1 MSIQKIF
8 IAGSGLMGS
17 GIAQVCAQAG
27 IQVFMADI
35 SQDILNR
42 DLKNISWSLSKFIEK
57 GKVSENLETIMSRIR
72 TSTDFKAGG
81 QVDLA
86 IEAVFE
92 RLDW

>member
-1 MSIQKIF
+1 MNGKRDC
-8 IAGSGLMGS
+8 
-17 GIAQVCAQAG
+17 QVCAQSG

-42 DLKNISWSLSKFIEK
+42 ALKNISWSLSKFIEE

-72 TSTDFKAGG
+72 TSMDFAAGG